1 MSALF
6 RQGLP
11 LTSPLSPPPH
21 FLPPQLEAIARLIMN
36 DGLDPQLVDDIK
48 EDLDFYL
55 EAYADDPDFLE
66 R

>member
-1 MSALF
+1 
-6 RQGLP
+6 
-11 LTSPLSPPPH
+11 
-21 FLPPQLEAIARLIMN
+21 MN